1 MHECLT
7 NIEHVRTLMMQIGL
21 TLVLLSLK
29 CRSSA
34 VFQFRKINHYCLL
47 LLKTVPHL
55 SLSS

>member
-7 NIEHVRTLMMQIGL
+7 NIEHVRSQIGL

-55 SLSS
+55 SLSP